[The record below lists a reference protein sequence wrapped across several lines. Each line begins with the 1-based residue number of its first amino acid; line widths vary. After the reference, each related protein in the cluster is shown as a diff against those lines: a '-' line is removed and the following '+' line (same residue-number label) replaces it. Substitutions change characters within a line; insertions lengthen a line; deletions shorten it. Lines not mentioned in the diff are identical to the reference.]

1 VVGGKSEGFSR
12 RVLSGA
18 SSQLTNGSCRLPT
31 FMVFKQGVSVE
42 KIIGADKQ
50 KLDRVVRDLA
60 AMAIEAGS
68 SSGSLGGGVD
78 WRKGELPKGYS
89 DVSDQVDGN
98 GFELLNADSEFGS
111 VATLFE
117 NSKPSALNTK
127 GKSAAD
133 GKVKDWVESD
143 TDEQLML
150 FMPFRATLKVHTLQ
164 ARS

>member
-1 VVGGKSEGFSR
+1 
-12 RVLSGA
+12 
-18 SSQLTNGSCRLPT
+18 
-31 FMVFKQGVSVE
+31 MVFKQGVSVE

-50 KLDRVVRDLA
+50 KLERVVQDLA
-60 AMAIEAGS
+60 SMATGAGS
-68 SSGSLGGGVD
+68 SSGILGGGGD

-89 DVSDQVDGN
+89 DISDQVDAK

-111 VATLFE
+111 VGTLFE
-117 NSKPSALNTK
+117 NGKPSALDMK

-133 GKVKDWVESD
+133 GKTKDWVESD

-150 FMPFRATLKVHTLQ
+150 FMPFKATLKVHTLQ